1 MRKPR
6 DIDSELKALA
16 DTRVTHPLACRVIEC
31 PHLVIGVRE
40 NDARIRRDGK
50 PQSA

>member
-16 DTRVTHPLACRVIEC
+16 DKAKLHKDAACNSLA
-31 PHLVIGVRE
+31 
-40 NDARIRRDGK
+40 NW
-50 PQSA
+50 